1 MEELGATLYLVP
13 DIVDQPQGNPNDPFL
28 ANKAVYVSLSGF
40 ALKAARSFYAGA
52 FWKTIT
58 TSPDL
63 LIQPNADIVTLLEI
77 LKTNLGKQLYIL
89 TNGSWTHCNTVMQ
102 FAVGRNWLNYF
113 DLVVTEAN
121 KEVFFDQFNDT
132 FFSVRHDYAA
142 HILKSPLLTCWFA
155 AGTERGRRSK

>member
-1 MEELGATLYLVP
+1 M
-13 DIVDQPQGNPNDPFL
+13 
-28 ANKAVYVSLSGF
+28 SLSGF